1 MFSGE
6 PVLSVVRDTE
16 FEYILFFTQVF
27 IFFFK
32 YRRKAKIVILAETKI
47 QFHF

>member
-16 FEYILFFTQVF
+16 FEYILFFKVF